1 MQVDAHKRVSEEKQL
16 NLGHGKNDPRTKGK
30 APVEWVGQLGNRP
43 EAKTLRGFHLP
54 LHSLPSPPVDLQI
67 PSSQSAQ
74 KETETQEGKLSAW
87 ATGHA

>member
-1 MQVDAHKRVSEEKQL
+1 MGRMILEPR
-16 NLGHGKNDPRTKGK
+16 GKLPWSGWEN
-30 APVEWVGQLGNRP
+30 WVTGQKP
-43 EAKTLRGFHLP
+43 RGFHLP